1 MPNEHAYTQ
10 NPLLADFLEGSFTTS
25 DGVNLRYLRKGEGMP
40 LIMLS
45 GWAASVDAFSLNAPE
60 LAEAHAVFM
69 LDMRGNGHSEA
80 PAHGAHVARLAADL
94 SEFIEWIGASKA
106 HLLGWSMG
114 ASVIWSY
121 LEIFGQELVERVVL
135 VDQSPFLLANPKD
148 SDEEIR
154 LYAGK
159 RVDMWDAYNRL
170 QSDFT
175 ANLRPIFSEYFT
187 YDQTAFSKEELQAAP
202 DNYYELWE
210 QVPADPP
217 KAGDFLTRLLLNH
230 VTHDWRQLLHTLHI
244 PVLLLT
250 GDASYVT
257 TPEAAQWMNDE
268 MPNCTWVR
276 FGAQELGDH
285 HLMQHAY
292 KRFNS
297 CVSTFLAGEEIA
309 EAYDSADGYQGSLVR
324 ITSVE
329 IGPKK
334 FVAHV
339 RMASGGPLNTDDDP
353 EATNRVLALFPELG
367 DHLCTGDASPKFGE
381 VIRSTEIAHLLEHV
395 TIELLARSGL
405 AGDISAGRT
414 KANTQQS
421 RSFIIELTCPD
432 DVLVAACLSSAA
444 WVLNWAYAG
453 GEDPSPD
460 VEGIVDGLI
469 GLITSLGDASAQDT
483 SSEIEDEHDTIEPGL
498 TSPDD

>member
-1 MPNEHAYTQ
+1 MPNEHAYTH

-25 DGVNLRYLRKGEGMP
+25 DGVKLRYLRKGEGMP

-45 GWAASVDAFSLNAPE
+45 GWAASIDAFSLNAPE
-60 LAEAHAVFM
+60 LSETYAVFM

-80 PAHGAHVARLAADL
+80 PAHGAHMARLAADL
-94 SEFIEWIGASKA
+94 SEFIGWIGAPKV

-121 LEIFGQELVERVVL
+121 LETFGQELVERVVL
-135 VDQSPFLLANPKD
+135 VDQSPCLLANPKD

-170 QSDFT
+170 QANFT
-175 ANLRPIFSEYFT
+175 ANIRSIFSEYFS
-187 YDQTAFSKEELQAAP
+187 YDQAAFSKEELQTAP
-202 DNYYELWE
+202 DNYYELWQ

-217 KAGDFLTRLLLNH
+217 PAGNFLTRLLLSH
-230 VTHDWRQLLHTLHI
+230 VTHDWRQLLHTLHM

-257 TPEAAQWMNDE
+257 TPEAAQWMSEE

-276 FGAQELGDH
+276 FGVEEFGDH

-297 CVSTFLAGEEIA
+297 CVSAFLAGQEI
-309 EAYDSADGYQGSLVR
+309 EPHGTADGYEGPLVR
-324 ITSVE
+324 IERVE

-339 RMASGGPLNTDDDP
+339 RIASGGPLNTDDDP
-353 EATNRVLALFPELG
+353 EATNRILALFPELN
-367 DHLCTGDASPKFGE
+367 DHLCTGDASPKFSE

-405 AGDISAGRT
+405 AGDISSGRT
-414 KANTQQS
+414 KADAQGD
-421 RSFIIELTCPD
+421 RSFTIEFACPD

-444 WVLNWAYAG
+444 WVLDWAYAG

-460 VEGIVDGLI
+460 VEGIVSGLI
-469 GLITSLGDASAQDT
+469 GLITSLGDPSAQD
-483 SSEIEDEHDTIEPGL
+483 SSDELEDEHDTIDTGL
-498 TSPDD
+498 NGSDD